1 MTNDPYG
8 MDGCIAVTRVPELQR
23 LMKFICKNGFEHHVA
38 MVRTDVVDIL
48 SEAIETY
55 LGWDLYVHE

>member
-8 MDGCIAVTRVPELQR
+8 MDGCIAVIQVPNLQT

-48 SEAIETY
+48 QEAIDTY